1 MELRKLTYSNV
12 DEVLALTVREEQ
24 KEFVA
29 SNEYSLVD
37 AYIALSNGGCAQPFG
52 IYEGEEPV
60 GFVMFGYGT
69 LDDSDE
75 PQIAAG
81 NYCLWRFMIEQKHQG
96 RGLGKKA
103 LQACTIFKP
112 GLWVRRSIAG
122 SAMSRKMRLRNPCT
136 RSSALLRTA
145 RCAGK
150 KLWLCGNYSQNARF
164 AL

>member
-1 MELRKLTYSNV
+1 VELRKLTYSNV

-103 LQACTIFKP
+103 LQACLDYLQTRPLGPAEYCWLSYEPENEAAKSLYKKFGFAENGQMCGEEIVA
-112 GLWVRRSIAG
+112 VR
-122 SAMSRKMRLRNPCT
+122 
-136 RSSALLRTA
+136 
-145 RCAGK
+145 
-150 KLWLCGNYSQNARF
+150 KL
-164 AL
+164 